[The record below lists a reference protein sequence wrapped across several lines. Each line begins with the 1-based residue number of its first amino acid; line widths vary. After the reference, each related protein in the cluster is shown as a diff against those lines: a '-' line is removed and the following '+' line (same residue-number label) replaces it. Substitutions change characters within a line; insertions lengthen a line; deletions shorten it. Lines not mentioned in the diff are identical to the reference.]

1 MGYKQP
7 GFGNGKKAPTVHS
20 SPLNLLSKKKKQA
33 ARESEGSVHGS
44 SGVTISANQY
54 EGKTN
59 EQIKKLKDKAAK
71 KAAKAEEK
79 AASGRKLSKRQQDA
93 IAERDYNIKRESE
106 KARAKEQKAK
116 NEEIYGKKT
125 SVKEREKLDQQVI
138 DKAATE
144 RSAVEAEASA
154 NRFRDPGLVASEN
167 RDPAEA
173 NVPAVDVVGER
184 REPGFNYEGH
194 KSSGIRNPEH
204 KSPTGGDYTNQ
215 QIKDM
220 NTANLDK
227 YDEYGVRKQYKK
239 GKKGWEEQY
248 GYKKGSGDAGR
259 ILMEKNWPEMF
270 GKDASFPTKEDG
282 SKDYQAAYKALKA

>member
-20 SPLNLLSKKKKQA
+20 SPLNLLSKKKQQA
-33 ARESEGSVHGS
+33 ARESEGTEMR
-44 SGVTISANQY
+44 SGVTVSANQY

-93 IAERDYNIKRESE
+93 IAERDYNIKRDSE
-106 KARAKEQKAK
+106 KAQAEEQKQKNIETYGGNYSAK
-116 NEEIYGKKT
+116 A
-125 SVKEREKLDQQVI
+125 RARLDQ
-138 DKAATE
+138 KAMEEANAE
-144 RSAVEAEASA
+144 NQAGEAEASA

-173 NVPAVDVVGER
+173 SIPSLDVVGER
-184 REPGFNYEGH
+184 KEPGFNYEGH
-194 KSSGIRNPEH
+194 KSSGVRNPEH
-204 KSPTGGDYTNQ
+204 KGPTGGDYTNQ

-220 NTANLDK
+220 NSENFGK
-227 YDEYGVRKQYKK
+227 YDEYNVSKHYGK
-239 GKKGWEEQY
+239 GSKGWEEQY
-248 GYKKGSGDAGR
+248 SSKKGGVEAGR
-259 ILMEKNWPEMF
+259 KKMMEDYPKRF
-270 GKDASFPTKEDG
+270 GKDVAFPLKEDG
-282 SKDYQAAYKALKA
+282 SPDYMAAYKALKA